1 MSLQGRAA
9 GSGSQFFPYPRRPMT
24 EIKAVLFDAG
34 NTLIWLDHPYIVQA
48 LREHGVETSM
58 EGLMAAEYDA
68 KLLFD
73 ELARAGAMD
82 ERTRGRMFFAEIFR
96 RVGVPESA
104 FTALSQQ
111 LFARH
116 AERNLWG
123 NVRERTVETLDE
135 LRRRGYRLGVIS
147 NADGR
152 ADQALDAA
160 GLRGHFELI
169 VDSGLVGIDK
179 PDPRI
184 FHHAL
189 ERMGVSPGEAV
200 YVGDIYEIDVRG
212 ARAAGMRA
220 ILIDPLWKWDGRDC
234 ERIRGI
240 HDLLD
245 VLPETA

>member
-1 MSLQGRAA
+1 
-9 GSGSQFFPYPRRPMT
+9 MT
-24 EIKAVLFDAG
+24 DIRAVLFDAG

-48 LREHGVETSM
+48 LREHGVATTM

-73 ELARAGAMD
+73 ELARAGELD
-82 ERTRGRMFFAEIFR
+82 ERARGRMFFAEIFR
-96 RVGVPESA
+96 RVGVPEA
-104 FTALSQQ
+104 EFPVLAQRLFT
-111 LFARH
+111 RH
-116 AERNLWG
+116 AEKNLWG
-123 NVRERTVETLDE
+123 NVRERTVETLEE

-152 ADQALDAA
+152 AGEALDAV
-160 GLRGHFELI
+160 GLREHFELI
-169 VDSGLVGIDK
+169 VDSGLVGFDK

-189 ERMGVSPGEAV
+189 QQMGVEPEQAV

-212 ARAAGMRA
+212 ARAAGMRP
-220 ILIDPLWKWDGRDC
+220 ILIDPLWKWDDRDC

-245 VLPETA
+245 LLP

>member
-1 MSLQGRAA
+1 
-9 GSGSQFFPYPRRPMT
+9 MT

-34 NTLIWLDHPYIVQA
+34 NTLIWLDHPYVVEA
-48 LREHGVETSM
+48 LREHGVETTM
-58 EGLMAAEYDA
+58 DELMAAEYEA

-73 ELARAGAMD
+73 QLARGGELDDRA
-82 ERTRGRMFFAEIFR
+82 RGRMFFAEIFR

-104 FTALSQQ
+104 FPALAQR

-116 AERNLWG
+116 AEKNLWG
-123 NVRERTVETLDE
+123 NVRERTVETLEE

-152 ADQALDAA
+152 AEQALDAV
-160 GLRGHFELI
+160 GLREHFELI

-189 ERMGVSPGEAV
+189 EQMGVAPAEAV
-200 YVGDIYEIDVRG
+200 YVGDIYEIDVQG

-220 ILIDPLWKWDGRDC
+220 ILIDPLWKWDDRDC

-245 VLPETA
+245 VLP

>member
-1 MSLQGRAA
+1 
-9 GSGSQFFPYPRRPMT
+9 
-24 EIKAVLFDAG
+24 
-34 NTLIWLDHPYIVQA
+34 
-48 LREHGVETSM
+48 M
-58 EGLMAAEYDA
+58 ESLMAAEYDA

-73 ELARAGAMD
+73 ELARAGELD
-82 ERTRGRMFFAEIFR
+82 ERARGRMFFAEIFR
-96 RVGVPESA
+96 RVGVPESSFPVLA
-104 FTALSQQ
+104 QR

-116 AERNLWG
+116 AEKNLWG
-123 NVRERTVETLDE
+123 NVRERTVETLEE

-152 ADQALDAA
+152 AEQALEAVD
-160 GLRGHFELI
+160 LRGHFELV

-189 ERMGVSPGEAV
+189 EQMGGIDPHEAV
-200 YVGDIYEIDVRG
+200 YVGDIYEIDVQG
-212 ARAAGMRA
+212 ARAAGMRP
-220 ILIDPLWKWDGRDC
+220 ILIDPLWKWTDRDC

-245 VLPETA
+245 LLP

>member
-1 MSLQGRAA
+1 
-9 GSGSQFFPYPRRPMT
+9 MT
-24 EIKAVLFDAG
+24 TPKAVLFDAG
-34 NTLIWLDHPYIVQA
+34 NTLIWLDHPYVVEA
-48 LREHGVETSM
+48 LREHGVETTM
-58 EGLMAAEYDA
+58 EELMAAEYDA

-73 ELARAGAMD
+73 QLARGGELDDRA
-82 ERTRGRMFFAEIFR
+82 RGRMFFAEIFR
-96 RVGVPESA
+96 RVGVPESE
-104 FTALSQQ
+104 FPALAQR

-116 AERNLWG
+116 AEKNLWG
-123 NVRERTVETLDE
+123 NVRERTVETLEE

-152 ADQALDAA
+152 AEQALDAV
-160 GLRGHFELI
+160 GLREHFELV

-189 ERMGVSPGEAV
+189 EQMGVAPAEAV
-200 YVGDIYEIDVRG
+200 YVGDIYEIDVQG

-220 ILIDPLWKWDGRDC
+220 ILIDPLWKWDDRDC

-245 VLPETA
+245 VLP

>member
-1 MSLQGRAA
+1 
-9 GSGSQFFPYPRRPMT
+9 MT
-24 EIKAVLFDAG
+24 DIQAVLFDAG
-34 NTLIWLDHPYIVQA
+34 NTLIWLDHPYIVEL
-48 LREHGVETSM
+48 LREHGIHTTM
-58 EGLMAAEYDA
+58 EALMEAEYGA

-73 ELARAGAMD
+73 ELSRAGELD
-82 ERTRGRMFFAEIFR
+82 ERARGRMFFAEIFR
-96 RVGVPESA
+96 RVGVDEAQFPVLA
-104 FTALSQQ
+104 QR

-123 NVRERTVETLDE
+123 NVRERTVETLEE

-152 ADQALDAA
+152 AEQALDAVA
-160 GLRGHFELI
+160 LREHFELV

-189 ERMGVSPGEAV
+189 ERMGIAPEQAV
-200 YVGDIYEIDVRG
+200 YVGDIYEIDVQG
-212 ARAAGMRA
+212 ARAAGMRPV
-220 ILIDPLWKWDGRDC
+220 LIDPLWMWTERDC

-240 HDLLD
+240 HDLLEL
-245 VLPETA
+245 LPERSA

>member
-1 MSLQGRAA
+1 MN
-9 GSGSQFFPYPRRPMT
+9 PMGD
-24 EIKAVLFDAG
+24 IKAVLFDAG
-34 NTLIWLDHPYIVQA
+34 NTLIWLDHPYIVET
-48 LREHGVETSM
+48 LREHGVETTM

-73 ELARAGAMD
+73 ELARAGELD
-82 ERTRGRMFFAEIFR
+82 ERARGRMFFAEIFR

-104 FTALSQQ
+104 FPVLAQR
-111 LFARH
+111 LFTRH
-116 AERNLWG
+116 AEKNLWG
-123 NVRERTVETLDE
+123 NVRERTVETLEE

-152 ADQALDAA
+152 AEEALDAV
-160 GLRGHFELI
+160 GLREHFELV
-169 VDSGLVGIDK
+169 VDSGRVGIDK

-189 ERMGVSPGEAV
+189 ELMGGIDAHEAV
-200 YVGDIYEIDVRG
+200 YVGDIYEIDVQG
-212 ARAAGMRA
+212 ARAAGMRP
-220 ILIDPLWKWDGRDC
+220 ILIDPLWKWTERDC

-245 VLPETA
+245 LLP

>member
-1 MSLQGRAA
+1 
-9 GSGSQFFPYPRRPMT
+9 MT
-24 EIKAVLFDAG
+24 TPKAVLFDAG
-34 NTLIWLDHPYIVQA
+34 NTLIWLDHPCVVQA
-48 LREHGVETSM
+48 LREHGVETTM
-58 EGLMAAEYDA
+58 EELMAAEYDA

-73 ELARAGAMD
+73 ELARGGELDDRA
-82 ERTRGRMFFAEIFR
+82 RGRMFFAEIFR
-96 RVGVPESA
+96 RVGVPESEFPA
-104 FTALSQQ
+104 LAQRLFT
-111 LFARH
+111 RH
-116 AERNLWG
+116 AEKNLWG
-123 NVRERTVETLDE
+123 NVRERTVETLEE

-152 ADQALDAA
+152 AEQALQAV
-160 GLRGHFELI
+160 GLHEHFELI

-189 ERMGVSPGEAV
+189 ERMGVAPQEAV
-200 YVGDIYEIDVRG
+200 YVGDIYEIDVQG

-220 ILIDPLWKWDGRDC
+220 ILIDPLWKWDDRDC

-245 VLPETA
+245 VLP